1 MSVTRYFYKKLEDG
15 SMSET
20 PTHLGAK
27 AEYVTIQPAEGEELL
42 NAQSEFERMWQMD
55 TQLENKI
62 DTEITDRKNAITE
75 EATAR
80 QNADATLQTNIN
92 AEAEARAAA
101 IKAEQEARDEEDGK
115 ILEALATEIT
125 DRQTAINNAIRT
137 LDEDL
142 QGQIDT
148 NKANI
153 NTNTSNININ
163 ATAISNNTTAIAK
176 NTSSIEALK
185 EVLLYT
191 SDAEA
196 SVITEDTVLN
206 LSEASYSYIL
216 IYCEYNGKRMP
227 VYQVLADGAS
237 SEVIYHSLTEDGIC
251 YIGMNMLV
259 SENTLAISN
268 IINSNDTA
276 EFKILNIYGCV

>member
-15 SMSET
+15 SMSKT

-27 AEYVTIQPAEGEELL
+27 AEYITIRPAEGEELL

-55 TQLENKI
+55 AYLENKI

-75 EATAR
+75 EAIAR
-80 QNADATLQTNIN
+80 QNADNTLQGNIA
-92 AEAEARAAA
+92 AEAEARDAAVKTERQA
-101 IKAEQEARDEEDGK
+101 REA
-115 ILEALATEIT
+115 
-125 DRQTAINNAIRT
+125 AINNVLKA
-137 LDEDL
+137 LADE
-142 QGQIDT
+142 IV
-148 NKANI
+148 NRN
-153 NTNTSNININ
+153 N
-163 ATAISNNTTAIAK
+163 AISNTIEELNLPDRFNKLADDITALEEK
-176 NTSSIEALK
+176 
-185 EVLLYT
+185 LLYT
-191 SDAEA
+191 ADADTVA
-196 SVITEDTVLN
+196 ITEDTVLN
-206 LSEASYSYIL
+206 LSEETYKYIL

-237 SEVIYHSLTEDGIC
+237 SEVIYHSLTEDGVC
-251 YIGMNMLV
+251 YISMNMLV

>member
-42 NAQSEFERMWQMD
+42 NAQSEFQRMWQMD
-55 TQLENKI
+55 TYLENKI

-80 QNADATLQTNIN
+80 KNADNTLQANIN
-92 AEAEARAAA
+92 TEAEAREAAVKAEREAREAA
-101 IKAEQEARDEEDGK
+101 ITAEQEAREKDINDV
-115 ILEALATEIT
+115 LLALATEVT
-125 DRQTAINNAIRT
+125 DRQTAINTAITKEITDRDNAISEAIEELNLPNQ
-137 LDEDL
+137 LDGLAD
-142 QGQIDT
+142 D
-148 NKANI
+148 
-153 NTNTSNININ
+153 
-163 ATAISNNTTAIAK
+163 IA
-176 NTSSIEALK
+176 ALEEK
-185 EVLLYT
+185 LLYT
-191 SDAEA
+191 AGTDAVA
-196 SVITEDTVLN
+196 ITEDTVLN
-206 LSEASYSYIL
+206 LSEETYKYIL

-237 SEVIYHSLTEDGIC
+237 SEVIYHSLTEDGVC

>member
-42 NAQSEFERMWQMD
+42 NAQSEFQRMWQMD
-55 TQLENKI
+55 TYLENKI

-80 QNADATLQTNIN
+80 QNADNTLQANIN
-92 AEAEARAAA
+92 TEAEAREAAVKAEREAREAA
-101 IKAEQEARDEEDGK
+101 ITAEQEAREKDINDV
-115 ILEALATEIT
+115 LLALATEVT
-125 DRQTAINNAIRT
+125 DRDNAISEAIEELNLPNQ
-137 LDEDL
+137 LDGLADD
-142 QGQIDT
+142 I
-148 NKANI
+148 
-153 NTNTSNININ
+153 
-163 ATAISNNTTAIAK
+163 TALEEK
-176 NTSSIEALK
+176 
-185 EVLLYT
+185 LLYT
-191 SDAEA
+191 AGADAVA
-196 SVITEDTVLN
+196 ITEDTVLN
-206 LSEASYSYIL
+206 LSEETYKYIL

-227 VYQVLADGAS
+227 IYQVLADGAS
-237 SEVIYHSLTEDGIC
+237 SEVIYHSLTEDGVC